1 MELKWFL
8 QNLTKMKKAVIFTHD
23 LLAENFAKTAHG
35 LLRGTSRFNI
45 LAVIDNVHGGKDAG
59 EVLDGKK
66 LDIPTFKS
74 VSDYFE
80 NIFYFLSL
88 WQWQLH
94 TYPSSSS
101 LPLQNLNTKS
111 DLRHLRPFRY
121 LIRLMSRQQ
130 DKESLML

>member
-8 QNLTKMKKAVIFTHD
+8 QKLTKMKKAVIFTHN

-74 VSDYFE
+74 ISDYFE
-80 NIFYFLSL
+80 NSNGDAEVCIVGVAF
-88 WQWQLH
+88 
-94 TYPSSSS
+94 PGGI
-101 LPLQNLNTKS
+101 LPEPCR
-111 DLRHLRPFRY
+111 DAGC
-121 LIRLMSRQQ
+121 
-130 DKESLML
+130 

>member
-8 QNLTKMKKAVIFTHD
+8 QNSTKMKKAVIFTHD

-74 VSDYFE
+74 ISDYFE
-80 NIFYFLSL
+80 NSNGDAEVCIVGVAFPGGILPEPCRDELISAMKNGLSIICL
-88 WQWQLH
+88 LY
-94 TYPSSSS
+94 TSPS
-101 LPLQNLNTKS
+101 PR
-111 DLRHLRPFRY
+111 D
-121 LIRLMSRQQ
+121 
-130 DKESLML
+130 